1 MVFNTRYIHIII
13 RMFQNSK
20 GVFVNFLRRRPQ
32 SCNFQSIQ
40 SYEVY
45 SAPLLHARRTRNLYF
60 LTKFLLNTIDFLY
73 L

>member
-13 RMFQNSK
+13 CVFQNSK
-20 GVFVNFLRRRPQ
+20 GVFVNFLLRRPQ
-32 SCNFQSIQ
+32 YCNFQSILG
-40 SYEVY
+40 VNFY
-45 SAPLLHARRTRNLYF
+45 SAPLLHARRTQNLYF